1 MPANT
6 ATVTFEDYN
15 GEKSSTAVNIGPLTL
30 ANFTA
35 KRAAI
40 DAYEAALGGITL
52 GEQRRTT
59 INEVFAGSVAAVTD
73 TNAQRETK
81 WLVTAR
87 DVTEFFDVGNTINNP
102 GYGNLFQVEVPT
114 ADLSLLE
121 NNNDTLVLDDGG
133 PIAAFVT
140 AFEAL
145 ANSPTGG
152 NEVQVISIRHV
163 GRNI

>member
-6 ATVTFEDYN
+6 ATITFEDYN
-15 GEKSSTAVNIGPLTL
+15 REKSSTAVSVGPLTA
-30 ANFTA
+30 ANYTA
-35 KRAAI
+35 KHAAI
-40 DAYEAALGGITL
+40 AAYEAALEGITL

-59 INEVFAGSVAAVTD
+59 ISEVFAGSVDPVTD

-87 DVTEFFDVGNTINNP
+87 DITEFFDVGNTISNP
-102 GYGNLFQVEVPT
+102 GFGNLFQVEIPT

-121 NNNDTLVLDDGG
+121 NNSDELALDGTEA
-133 PIAAFVT
+133 AAFVT
-140 AFEAL
+140 AFEAV

-152 NEVQVISIRHV
+152 NEVQVVSIRHV